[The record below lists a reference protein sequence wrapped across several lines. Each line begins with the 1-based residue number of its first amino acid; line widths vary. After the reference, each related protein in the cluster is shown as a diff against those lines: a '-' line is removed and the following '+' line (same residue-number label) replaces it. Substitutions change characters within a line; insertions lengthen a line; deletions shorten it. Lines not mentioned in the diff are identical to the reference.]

1 MARTKKD
8 EEYEQLETL
17 DLLIDLREDM
27 EDLGIR
33 SIEELDERIRQLEA
47 ELKDDDG
54 PV

>member
-1 MARTKKD
+1 MAKSKKD
-8 EEYEQLETL
+8 DEYEKLETL

-33 SIEELDERIRQLEA
+33 SIEELDERIRQLESD
-47 ELKDDDG
+47 LKDEDG